1 MLLVASTLLDAIIP
15 KPSLSDI
22 ASAKA
27 RLTRNLVEPPRRR
40 RYLTQRLVS

>member
-1 MLLVASTLLDAIIP
+1 MVLLASTLLDAIIP

-22 ASAKA
+22 ASAKT

-40 RYLTQRLVS
+40 TYLTRRLVS